1 MSLIEKA
8 VERLDQL
15 KHAAQVP
22 GEPTAA
28 PAPPPAAPAPTPA
41 VPQQAA
47 AAPPVA
53 APAAAPQAAP
63 RTARAAV
70 QQPALRVPT
79 PEQRLERTTPSV
91 RRNAR
96 MLNIDLMRLAN
107 LGMVTPDK
115 PRSGLAEQFRI
126 IKRPL
131 IRNAQGLGA
140 VPVEHGNLIMV
151 TSSMPGEGKSFSA
164 INLAVSMAMELD
176 FTVLLV
182 DGDFAKPSV
191 LSRLGL
197 PDERGLMDVLVGE
210 IEDIGD
216 VIFRTSIEKLSIL
229 PAGMPHPRATEL
241 IASAAMGNVLTEIG
255 QRYSDRIIVFDSAP
269 LLATTE
275 ARALFPYMGQI
286 VLVVEAG
293 RTTQG
298 AVQAALSMLESCPV
312 KMLLLNKAQSSG
324 EGELYGYGY
333 GYGYGQGSDA
343 RSET

>member
-8 VERLDQL
+8 VERLDLL
-15 KHAAQVP
+15 K
-22 GEPTAA
+22 
-28 PAPPPAAPAPTPA
+28 
-41 VPQQAA
+41 QASQHPDA
-47 AAPPVA
+47 AAPVVESP
-53 APAAAPQAAP
+53 APQRPEPVELTEPASAQSERIP
-63 RTARAAV
+63 TMRSSGATPMP
-70 QQPALRVPT
+70 PALQATQSVDAGP
-79 PEQRLERTTPSV
+79 PASLV
-91 RRNAR
+91 RRRATK

-115 PRSGLAEQFRI
+115 PRSALAEQFRI

-140 VPVEHGNLIMV
+140 VRIEHGNLIMV

-164 INLAVSMAMELD
+164 INLAISMAMELD

-197 PDERGLMDVLVGE
+197 PEERGLMDVLIGDVA
-210 IEDIGD
+210 DVGD

-255 QRYSDRIIVFDSAP
+255 QRYTDRIIVFDSAP

-275 ARALFPYMGQI
+275 ARALFPHMGQI

-298 AVQAALSMLESCPV
+298 AVQTALAMLESCPV
-312 KMLLLNKAQSSG
+312 KMLLLNKAQGSG

-343 RSET
+343 RSEV